1 MIVNVNKLTIKETT
15 KEKDVYDDYTLVLPI
30 PPEDTN
36 ISREF
41 VTYRG
46 KQRYEFHL
54 FRKLSEESA
63 SNLRLKKMP
72 GFKIR
77 WGYNVNQT
85 QKPRFLEETGTK
97 HLHRLGSLHD

>member
-46 KQRYEFHL
+46 YQRYEFHL
-54 FRKLSEESA
+54 HRKLSEESA

-72 GFKIR
+72 GFKIS

-97 HLHRLGSLHD
+97 HLHRLGRLHD